1 MIGSINPAILPS
13 MNLQFPSHTE
23 KASVFTDVKRYLTDL
38 GFKTTFMDDTRP
50 WGGFYYVDETQ
61 APLFI
66 QTYFPHLNVE
76 DFAGFSKLSPK
87 ILIVA
92 PNARLSWQYHHRRSE
107 IWTVIGGNA
116 AIVISDT
123 DEQTPQQS
131 LPLGSQVSL
140 KQGERHRL
148 VGVDEWGIVAEIW
161 QHTDAAHPSDEDDIV
176 RVQDDFGR

>member
-1 MIGSINPAILPS
+1 MSLS
-13 MNLQFPSHTE
+13 FS
-23 KASVFTDVKRYLTDL
+23 ASTSKKTVFADVKSYLTDL
-38 GFKTTFMDDTRP
+38 GFNITFMDDSRP
-50 WGGFYYVDETQ
+50 WGGFYYVDEAQ

-66 QTYFPHLNVE
+66 RTYFPHLNVE
-76 DFAGFSKLSPK
+76 DFAGFPKLSPK

-116 AIVISDT
+116 AIVISET
-123 DEQTPQQS
+123 DDQTEQLP
-131 LPLGSQVSL
+131 LPLGSNVSL
-140 KQGERHRL
+140 STGLRHRL